1 MKKLTTCLFLILTVI
16 VANAQI
22 KKPKFDV
29 NTIFVC
35 IDAKTYDML
44 FDNPIIKDIFIAKN
58 AGTKTT
64 NDDYQGKYLIGESA
78 TIEFFKPKPT
88 KLFGDELSDIGI
100 EFKTRKIG
108 QLSHFIEIVKDKAIK
123 TDSTFTES
131 DGKKQAWYSSAE
143 RKTNNLA
150 FSLLEYDKT
159 YLQDLGFTETEIN
172 TEMTYADFN
181 KKISGGWAYPKKFI
195 SLSSVTIIANPVDIK
210 EVVKTFEMFGLKKM
224 GGKSYASQ
232 GFVIK
237 TIVDKREKKIQL
249 SKIGIK
255 LNEPMPTKNYQIG
268 ESIKLITHHKSAEI
282 IFLNPLL
289 K

>member
-22 KKPKFDV
+22 KKTKFDV

-58 AGTKTT
+58 AGSKTT

-100 EFKTRKIG
+100 EFKTRKTG
-108 QLSHFIEIVKDKAIK
+108 ELTDFIEEAKDKAIT
-123 TDSTFTES
+123 TDTTFTET
-131 DGKKQAWYSSAE
+131 DGKKQIWYSSAE

-150 FSLLEYDKT
+150 ISLLEYDKT

-181 KKISGGWAYPKKFI
+181 KKISGGRAYPKKFI
-195 SLSSVTIIANPVDIK
+195 GINAVTITINLADK
-210 EVVKTFEMFGLKKM
+210 EELVKTFELYGLKKVKNNVYESPDFSVKM
-224 GGKSYASQ
+224 LISKKTEKIRLNKLGIALNESMPNKTFKIGKS
-232 GFVIK
+232 
-237 TIVDKREKKIQL
+237 IVFRTHQ
-249 SKIGIK
+249 K
-255 LNEPMPTKNYQIG
+255 LG
-268 ESIKLITHHKSAEI
+268 EFS
-282 IFLNPLL
+282 FL
-289 K
+289 KD